1 MSKLERQ
8 DMVKTYVSRART
20 RYRQTNSG
28 ATRVYKVELIF
39 KNKIFKSFLLQL
51 MIDNGVLCASLKN
64 WS

>member
-20 RYRQTNSG
+20 RYGPTNSG

-51 MIDNGVLCASLKN
+51 MIDNGVLCDQL
-64 WS
+64 